1 MWSEEW
7 CAASSAA
14 GNAAITEVLQ
24 PVSSPKRTLIGP
36 TLLRQGNV
44 CMGWTLGC
52 NLANVAFLGPALRT
66 GLCRSLHMAHGNGEV
81 SLQLAL

>member
-7 CAASSAA
+7 CAASAAA

-24 PVSSPKRTLIGP
+24 PISSPKRTLIGP

-44 CMGWTLGC
+44 CMGCTLVC
-52 NLANVAFLGPALRT
+52 NLTKVAFLGPALRA
-66 GLCRSLHMAHGNGEV
+66 GLYRSLQLAHGNGEV
-81 SLQLAL
+81 GP